1 MGRRR
6 WPNILTNIETLAQCE
21 AKIGSQQ
28 QESRAD
34 VSHGSALSTSAQRF
48 KSAPSMS
55 EALGSLIQ
63 AWRQLH
69 HIKEKCHDKYFILK
83 SMFEMSRIVNQE
95 AGLDDTPPY
104 HHFTSQLPPDT
115 WTEKLGLAVNF

>member
-1 MGRRR
+1 
-6 WPNILTNIETLAQCE
+6 
-21 AKIGSQQ
+21 
-28 QESRAD
+28 
-34 VSHGSALSTSAQRF
+34 
-48 KSAPSMS
+48 MS

-95 AGLDDTPPY
+95 AGLVDTPPY

>member
-1 MGRRR
+1 
-6 WPNILTNIETLAQCE
+6 
-21 AKIGSQQ
+21 
-28 QESRAD
+28 
-34 VSHGSALSTSAQRF
+34 
-48 KSAPSMS
+48 MS

-95 AGLDDTPPY
+95 AGLDTSLPRYLP
-104 HHFTSQLPPDT
+104 SQLPPDT